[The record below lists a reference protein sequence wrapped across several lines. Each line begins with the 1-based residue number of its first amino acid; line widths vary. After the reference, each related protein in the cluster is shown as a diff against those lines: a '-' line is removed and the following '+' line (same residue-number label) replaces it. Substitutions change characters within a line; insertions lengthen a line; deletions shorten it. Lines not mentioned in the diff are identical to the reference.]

1 MICNSTLPLQSGQS
15 LYRWLELNWK
25 AEAQRNGQDMPPMV
39 LFCYHENS
47 DIVAIYM
54 PLFLMKVLKAN
65 KTLKETCYAHF

>member
-25 AEAQRNGQDMPPMV
+25 AEAKRNGQDMTPVV

-47 DIVAIYM
+47 DIAAIYM
-54 PLFLMKVLKAN
+54 SPFLMNVLKAN
-65 KTLKETCYAHF
+65 NTLKETCYAHL

>member
-1 MICNSTLPLQSGQS
+1 MPLV
-15 LYRWLELNWK
+15 
-25 AEAQRNGQDMPPMV
+25 V

-54 PLFLMKVLKAN
+54 SPFLMNVLKAN

>member
-1 MICNSTLPLQSGQS
+1 
-15 LYRWLELNWK
+15 
-25 AEAQRNGQDMPPMV
+25 MPPMV

-65 KTLKETCYAHF
+65 KTLKETCYAYF